1 MLFLL
6 FSSCAAPGATP
17 SPSPEAIAQ
26 PSPTPSEI
34 HRCSGAGRW
43 FPADPDELAKMVDA
57 YLTQAERKV
66 EAEPIALI
74 VPHAGYV
81 FSGQVA
87 AYAFKQI
94 EGLRYDV
101 IVIIGDTHT
110 GAGSS
115 PIAVYAKGA
124 FETPLGLVPIDEEVA
139 QALVEADER
148 IAFDRPALAHEH
160 PIENQLPFLQ
170 RVCGD
175 FKFVPIV
182 FREPTP
188 ENARLL
194 SEALVKALAG
204 KKALIVASTD
214 LSHYPPYDDAVRVDA
229 KTLEALVSLDPQ
241 ALLRATEEPLKE
253 GIPNLV
259 TCMCS
264 RGAVLTAIMAAKK
277 LGADRATVLK
287 YANSGDTPFGDRRQ
301 VVGYGAV
308 MIWKGEAEAG
318 FSLPTPTAP
327 PEPSSLS
334 PQEQEKLLDIARR
347 TIAQFLESG
356 TVPAVEATEPGLLQE
371 RGAFVT
377 LKKRGQLR
385 GCIGYLTAE
394 GPLYLTVQ
402 RAAIAAAT
410 GDPRFPPVTPEE
422 LGDIEIEISVLSPI
436 EPIEDVN
443 QIEVGRHGLIIVK
456 DRHQGVLLPQV
467 ATEEG
472 WNREEFLRAVCR
484 KAGLP
489 EDAWKEGA
497 KLYVFTAEVFGE

>member
-1 MLFLL
+1 MIFLF
-6 FSSCAAPGATP
+6 FSSCAAPGAAP
-17 SPSPEAIAQ
+17 SPSPNT
-26 PSPTPSEI
+26 PSSPTPSEI
-34 HRCSGAGRW
+34 HRCSGAGQW
-43 FPADPDELAKMVDA
+43 FPADSDELAKMVDS
-57 YLTQAERKV
+57 YLAQAERKV
-66 EAEPIALI
+66 EAEPIAII
-74 VPHAGYV
+74 VPHAGYIYC
-81 FSGQVA
+81 GQVA
-87 AYAFKQI
+87 AYAYKQL
-94 EGLRYDV
+94 EGVAYDV
-101 IVIIGDTHT
+101 IVVIGDTHT

-124 FETPLGLVPIDEEVA
+124 FETPLGLVPIDEGVA
-139 QALVEADER
+139 QAIVSADDR
-148 IAFDRPALAHEH
+148 IAFDRPAFAREH

-170 RVCGD
+170 RVCRD

-229 KTLEALVSLDPQ
+229 KTLQALVSLDPQ

-264 RGAVLTAIMAAKK
+264 RGAVLTAIMTAKK
-277 LGADRATVLK
+277 LGANRATVLK

-334 PQEQEKLLDIARR
+334 PQEREKLLALARR

-356 TVPAVEATEPGLLQE
+356 TVPAVEVTEPGLLQE

-377 LKKRGQLR
+377 LKEHGQLR

-410 GDPRFPPVTPEE
+410 SDPRFPPVTLEE
-422 LGDIEIEISVLSPI
+422 LADIKIEISVLSPI

-456 DRHQGVLLPQV
+456 GRNQGVLLPQV

-472 WNREEFLRAVCR
+472 WDREEFLRAVCR

-489 EDAWKEGA
+489 EDAWKKGA
-497 KLYVFTAEVFGE
+497 KLYVFTAEVFEEQP